1 MKNFLQKYKKTK
13 LTILIIIGGILG
25 FLAWAYYDDYKIRQS
40 FVRDVYPV
48 KEGQLYNIITLIEEK
63 PTSLEMFPNYE
74 QMNNNIPACMQDKKV
89 SAEFYLHTY
98 QMIYSLMMNNYPEAR
113 KHPEET
119 GHFVK
124 AVIDFEYNYQNFEY
138 FRSIYNIP
146 MFKYAFNKIYGYVGQ
161 TPESINNIASPDL
174 RKMMATRVKE
184 VYDQARENCVQAGF
198 GDEFYSVWWAGLAE
212 NYKMST
218 QQEMQKVLLSL
229 VMSAVSEADNNK
241 YVAEIKDFLNV
252 IDYDNSHL
260 FMIYP
265 NSFSFY
271 DSMVTTNILKNWG
284 YIGGQM
290 YFEFNVQ
297 NILPDKSY
305 KKYNQYLTNKYKN
318 NWFYLAYSLRT
329 QLIPFIDS
337 YDANHPNST
346 EKEAKKEWIKL
357 IGEKQLEDYD
367 NGIKNA
373 VYLRNG
379 EKLRNGFLYQAL
391 LSEGLFDINKNQI
404 QEYGDLLSKF
414 YKIGEKKN
422 V

>member
-1 MKNFLQKYKKTK
+1 MKNFLQKYKKIK
-13 LTILIIIGGILG
+13 LAILIIVGGILG
-25 FLAWAYYDDYKIRQS
+25 FLGWAYYDNYKIRQS
-40 FVRDVYPV
+40 FIRDVYPV

-138 FRSIYNIP
+138 FRIIYNIP

-184 VYDQARENCVQAGF
+184 VYDQARENCIQAGF

-229 VMSAVSEADNNK
+229 VMSYASEANNTQVAEFHNK
-241 YVAEIKDFLNV
+241 YITQVKDFLNE

-265 NSFSFY
+265 NDFSFY
-271 DSMVTTNILKNWG
+271 DSMVTSNILKDWE

-297 NILPDKSY
+297 NILPEKSY
-305 KKYNQYLTNKYKN
+305 KKYNQYITNKYKDE
-318 NWFYLAYSLRT
+318 WFYLIYTLHKDFDLFINSQSNNLT
-329 QLIPFIDS
+329 KEQVISNWYKTVNKEQLNQ
-337 YDANHPNST
+337 Y
-346 EKEAKKEWIKL
+346 IK
-357 IGEKQLEDYD
+357 
-367 NGIKNA
+367 GISSC
-373 VYLRNG
+373 VYLDKGIQMRSIISFQAYMLKELFSMDENQMHKYD
-379 EKLRNGFLYQAL
+379 KL
-391 LSEGLFDINKNQI
+391 LF
-404 QEYGDLLSKF
+404 KF
-414 YKIGEKKN
+414 YKI
-422 V
+422 